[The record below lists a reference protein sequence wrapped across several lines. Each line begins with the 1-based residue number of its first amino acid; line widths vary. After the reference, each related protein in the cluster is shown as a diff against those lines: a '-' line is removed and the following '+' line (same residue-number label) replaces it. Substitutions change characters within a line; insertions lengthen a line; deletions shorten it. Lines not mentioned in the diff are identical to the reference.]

1 MLTSQPIKDFI
12 STARAYCMF
21 VETDLGHDPRQFLRT
36 VQKDLLTLY
45 RMGLDLPDITPAGEV
60 LAEANDHKIHIDR
73 VRRLITDHLPF
84 NRYWN
89 ALNMLQVNEPTQVGT
104 GDLIDDLA
112 AIYLDLKR
120 GLLLFDAHDGSTK
133 EEAIWELRFGYE
145 QHWGNRCMDALHV
158 IHRYLIGKN

>member
-21 VETDLGHDPRQFLRT
+21 VETDLSHDPRQFLRT

-45 RMGLDLPDITPAGEV
+45 RMGLDLPAITPAV
-60 LAEANDHKIHIDR
+60 DVNAEANDHKIHLDR

-89 ALNMLQVNEPTQVGT
+89 ILNTLQVHEPAQVGT
-104 GDLIDDLA
+104 GDLVDDLA

-120 GLLLFDAHDGSTK
+120 GLLLFDAHDNSTK
-133 EEAIWELRFGYE
+133 EEAIWELKFGYE
-145 QHWGNRCMDALHV
+145 QHWGHRCMDALAV
-158 IHRYLIGKN
+158 IHQYLGAKK